1 MQAEVNEK
9 FGRPDFKSV
18 LNKKN
23 KWRDSIL
30 SFKTKDAVFRRVD
43 GEWFER
49 SFEPCVAGRIY
60 HYPHMV
66 EGKPHLVFQTD
77 RGMWFV
83 PCKSPKHL
91 KRMVSP
97 FKPDQDGYC
106 PNLIRKFRKS
116 MKEHGGS
123 FYDEITG
130 LPPGTPANT
139 NANTYTTPDQ
149 PDVIQ
154 LGMKRYGAFDVDW
167 DDPYWDEPT
176 PWEVSCA

>member
-1 MQAEVNEK
+1 
-9 FGRPDFKSV
+9 
-18 LNKKN
+18 
-23 KWRDSIL
+23 
-30 SFKTKDAVFRRVD
+30 
-43 GEWFER
+43 
-49 SFEPCVAGRIY
+49 
-60 HYPHMV
+60 
-66 EGKPHLVFQTD
+66 
-77 RGMWFV
+77 
-83 PCKSPKHL
+83 
-91 KRMVSP
+91 
-97 FKPDQDGYC
+97 
-106 PNLIRKFRKS
+106 

-130 LPPGTPANT
+130 LPPGTTANT